1 MSKKQ
6 THGFPRCTHFDD
18 SDASLRRALQAGNR
32 GDSVPRCAR
41 RGRTTWQALLTLTFA
56 LALQACSKA
65 PAPAPVATAAAAAAA
80 VAWVKPAGADIE
92 PIFAQARANHQ
103 AVFLY
108 WGAVWCP
115 PCNQVKATVFNRPD
129 FIARSKQF
137 VPVYL
142 DGDTAGAQKL
152 GTRFKVRGYPTMILF
167 NSDGNE
173 LMRIPGEVD
182 AAKYMELLDL
192 GLASNATIKQSL
204 TQALS
209 GAELTPAS
217 WRLLAYY
224 SWDQDQAQLVPKDK
238 LASTLAQLARA
249 CPSAQRETANR
260 LFLRAIV
267 ARAQSKAAAP
277 DAAASLAHLK
287 LVLSDPVQTRESADV
302 LINYPTELLAAA
314 GPARSPEH
322 SALLL
327 DFNAALDRLHADT
340 SLSQSDRLGAIGA
353 KVVLAK
359 LALPK
364 SATLAPELVAQA
376 RQAAADA
383 QRLSVTAHERQAI
396 VPNAAD
402 LLSEV
407 GLLDE
412 SDTMLKAELPTALS
426 PYYHMLVLAANA
438 KARGD
443 KAGSL
448 DWSEKA
454 WHAAQGPAT
463 RLQWGSAH
471 VKRLIELAP
480 RDAARIEKAASDVLA
495 ELDATAETFYERNRR
510 GLEKMA
516 LQLKSWD
523 QRGQHAPTLKRLAQQ
538 LAGVC
543 GKLSAD
549 DEARQACS
557 GVFKSASAKT

>member
-1 MSKKQ
+1 MTKKPI
-6 THGFPRCTHFDD
+6 HK
-18 SDASLRRALQAGNR
+18 L
-32 GDSVPRCAR
+32 PRCAR
-41 RGRTTWQALLTLTFA
+41 NDKEALKTLFVLA
-56 LALQACSKA
+56 LSLGLQACSRPSA
-65 PAPAPVATAAAAAAA
+65 PQPVPAPAATVST

-92 PIFAQARANHQ
+92 PIFAQAKANHQ

-152 GTRFKVRGYPTMILF
+152 GTRFKVRGYPTMIVF

-173 LMRIPGEVD
+173 LTRIPGEVD

-204 TQALS
+204 TRAL
-209 GAELTPAS
+209 GGTELTPES
-217 WRLLAYY
+217 WLLLAYY
-224 SWDQDQAQLVPKDK
+224 SWDQDQAQLVPKDQ
-238 LASTLAQLARA
+238 LATTLAQLARA
-249 CPSAQRETANR
+249 CPPAQREAANR
-260 LFLRAIV
+260 LFLKAIV
-267 ARAQSKAAAP
+267 ANAGNRAT
-277 DAAASLAHLK
+277 ASDSGTNSARLH
-287 LVLSDPVQTRESADV
+287 LVLSDPAQTRESADV
-302 LINYPTELLAAA
+302 LINYPTELLGAA
-314 GPARSPEH
+314 GPASSPDH
-322 SALLL
+322 QALLL
-327 DFNAALDRLHADT
+327 DYNAALDRLHADARV
-340 SLSQSDRLGAIGA
+340 SQSDRLGAIAA
-353 KVVLAK
+353 KVTLAK
-359 LALPK
+359 LAQPK
-364 SATLAPELVAQA
+364 AAVLAPELVAQV
-376 RQAAADA
+376 RRAAAQA

-402 LLSEV
+402 LLSEA

-412 SDTMLKAELPTALS
+412 SDAMLKAELPKALS

-443 KAGSL
+443 KVASL

-480 RDAARIEKAASDVLA
+480 QDAARIEKAASGVLA
-495 ELDATAETFYERNRR
+495 ELDATPETFYERNRR

-516 LQLKSWD
+516 QQLKSWN
-523 QRGQHAPTLKRLAQQ
+523 QRGQHAPMLKRLAQQ
-538 LAGVC
+538 LTGVC
-543 GKLSAD
+543 AQLPAD
-549 DEARQACS
+549 DEAHKACS
-557 GVFKSASAKT
+557 GIFKSTPAKT